1 MTASHA
7 AIGMRTGA
15 PDAPVVM
22 VTGALGGIGRATSLA
37 FAARRARLVLCD
49 LSLKTAAMLISEI
62 ESLGGEAEA
71 LVLDVRDGPAQQAAA
86 EAAVERWGRLDVL
99 VANAG
104 IVDRS
109 PVADGDP
116 ERWRAVVETN
126 LLGTIFS
133 ARAALPVMIKQG
145 RGHVFV
151 VASVSGRET
160 YVGEPV
166 YIASKWGQ
174 VGFAHALREEL
185 MHAGIR
191 VTVIEPGLVDTPLA
205 RSTPAI
211 RRLLDEIEPLSPES
225 VAEAI
230 IYAFDQPPETVVSE
244 LTIRP
249 LRQGRL
255 TF

>member
-1 MTASHA
+1 MSS
-7 AIGMRTGA
+7 GA
-15 PDAPVVM
+15 PASPVVM

-37 FAARRARLVLCD
+37 FAARKSRLVLCD
-49 LSLKTAAMLISEI
+49 LSLERASTLISEI

-71 LVLDVRDGPAQQAAA
+71 VGLDVRDAAA
-86 EAAVERWGRLDVL
+86 QRAAARAAVERWGRLDVL

-109 PVADGDP
+109 TVGEGDP

-133 ARAALPVMIKQG
+133 ARAVVPVMVEQG

-166 YIASKWGQ
+166 YVASKWGQ
-174 VGFAHALREEL
+174 VGFAHALREEV
-185 MHAGIR
+185 MHAGVR
-191 VTVIEPGLVDTPLA
+191 VTLVEPGLVDTPLA
-205 RSTPAI
+205 RSSPAI
-211 RRLLDEIEPLSPES
+211 RRLLDEIEPLSPS
-225 VAEAI
+225 NVADAI
-230 IYAFDQPPETVVSE
+230 LYAFDQPREAVVSE

-255 TF
+255 